1 MEAKRVAARAAARLL
16 LDEHRDARYL
26 GVGTGSTVAMIL
38 EELAKLEPGF
48 LESRVILASSLD
60 TLERLR
66 ALGARA
72 ALLGAT
78 TATPDVYF
86 DGADELV
93 LVRGCPCI
101 KGRGAALYLE
111 KILAV
116 YSGHAI
122 LVVDESKLAEEP
134 GGLGKPLPIDVDPLA
149 LEGVRR
155 VLDGLGVRYTVR
167 SASPSKDG
175 PVVSDAGGVVID
187 VSLEGVDPTWLGDRL
202 EELPG
207 VRASGWF
214 AGVFD
219 EAVVGR
225 SDGTAIVYDCERGV
239 TRLEGSASGGGFEW
253 RRGAGGAAEAARRG
267 GPEASG

>member
-16 LDEHRDARYL
+16 LDEHRDAHVL
-26 GVGTGSTVAMIL
+26 GVGTGSTVAMVL
-38 EELAKLEPGF
+38 EELARLEPGF
-48 LESRVILASSLD
+48 LETRTLLASSLD
-60 TLERLR
+60 TLERLKR
-66 ALGARA
+66 LGARA
-72 ALLGAT
+72 VLIGAVS
-78 TATPDVYF
+78 ATPDVYF

-93 LVRGCPCI
+93 LTPGCPAI

-122 LVVDESKLAEEP
+122 LVVDESKLAEQP

-149 LEGVRR
+149 LEGVKR
-155 VLDGLGVRYTVR
+155 VLDGLGVRYSVR
-167 SASPSKDG
+167 SGSPGKDG

-187 VSLEGVDPTWLGDRL
+187 VSLEGVDPAWLGDRL

-219 EAVVGR
+219 EAVIGR
-225 SDGTAIVYDCERGV
+225 GDGAALVYDCNRGV
-239 TRLEGSASGGGFEW
+239 TRLEGSARGEGFEW
-253 RRGAGGAAEAARRG
+253 RRGSV
-267 GPEASG
+267 EASEDSGGGG